1 MSAAGACPGVAV
13 AAQEPGGPPDP
24 VPASAVQGGRQAG
37 KETSVDVRLAHLFEQ
52 PALRPAVA
60 RLIHHEFWLDRPDV
74 SADHLQAR
82 LSAATGADAV
92 PISRIALADGALV
105 GTVNLI
111 DCDDDAR
118 THLWPWL
125 AAMVV
130 VPAWRGRGIGSL
142 LVRTLMDDAR
152 RLGINQM
159 FLGTDGPGFYR
170 RLGAETHEQVRADF
184 VIMRL
189 PVPAR

>member
-1 MSAAGACPGVAV
+1 MTPASSVDRFDPERLVLDHLFRHPHLQRQVAALIVDEFWQGVPGVTV
-13 AAQEPGGPPDP
+13 DSMAA
-24 VPASAVQGGRQAG
+24 
-37 KETSVDVRLAHLFEQ
+37 RLAQ
-52 PALRPAVA
+52 AQ
-60 RLIHHEFWLDRPDV
+60 
-74 SADHLQAR
+74 SADAL
-82 LSAATGADAV
+82 
-92 PISRIALADGALV
+92 PISRIALVDGALV

-118 THLWPWL
+118 TQLWPWL

-130 VPAWRGRGIGSL
+130 VPGRRGRGIGSL
-142 LVRTLMDDAR
+142 LVRALIDDAR
-152 RLGINQM
+152 RLGITQM

-170 RLGAETHEQVRADF
+170 RLGAEVHEQVRADF